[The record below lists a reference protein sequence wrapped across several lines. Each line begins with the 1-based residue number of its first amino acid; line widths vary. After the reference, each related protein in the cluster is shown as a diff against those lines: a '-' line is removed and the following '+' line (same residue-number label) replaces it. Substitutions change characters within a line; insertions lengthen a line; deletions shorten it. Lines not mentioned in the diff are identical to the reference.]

1 MLNTKQIDGLK
12 AKDRQDKVSDAE
24 SLYLVVTP
32 HAVKLWRTDYKV
44 KATGKR
50 KTHTF
55 GRYPEIGLAK
65 ARLLNSQFRD
75 QIAHGSISKSPLFD
89 EVKQDWYLHHLP
101 KLKNIK
107 HKPQVMY
114 RLDVVE
120 DWLSDIAI
128 YSGQL
133 LLQNIQE
140 AVIKQKFGKNAIWP
154 TLTKK
159 EMFSLDD
166 ISIRAGS
173 TSKPNKMRER
183 NQCMQVMSMIQQ
195 AIEVITHAKAIGNQE
210 LAEVTINLLD
220 VTLIRFDEKLDAKTL
235 LGLTDEQGEV
245 PGMEG
250 EGLPQLN
257 ANQPQLQIPQQ
268 IVQQQGVQNGY

>member
-12 AKDRQDKVSDAE
+12 AKDRQDKVS
-24 SLYLVVTP
+24 
-32 HAVKLWRTDYKV
+32 
-44 KATGKR
+44 
-50 KTHTF
+50 
-55 GRYPEIGLAK
+55 YPEIGLAK
-65 ARLLNSQFRD
+65 ARLLNGQFKD
-75 QIAHGSISKSPLFD
+75 QIAHGSICKSPLFD

-107 HKPQVMY
+107 RKQQVMY
-114 RLDVVE
+114 RLDEYVSPRIGKMPIDTIKRTDLVMQGRTGESLDVIE
-120 DWLSDIAI
+120 DWLTDIAI

-140 AVIKQKFGKNAIWP
+140 AVITQ
-154 TLTKK
+154 
-159 EMFSLDD
+159 
-166 ISIRAGS
+166 
-173 TSKPNKMRER
+173 
-183 NQCMQVMSMIQQ
+183 
-195 AIEVITHAKAIGNQE
+195 AKATGNQE

-220 VTLIRFDEKLDAKTL
+220 ETLDTKTL
-235 LGLTDEQGEV
+235 LSLTDEQGEV